1 VSNILENFRGY
12 FKEYKDLPKPIYF
25 LFLARIIN
33 SLGAFVGPLMT
44 LLLTD
49 KIGLSTAEAGSFV
62 TISIAMYVPASMV
75 GGYLSDHYNR
85 KYTLFILTLL
95 QSFCYIICGLIEVSM
110 LIPALLIS
118 ASFFSYAAQPAS
130 ASIAADLTDKDTR
143 QGAFSLIYLGNNIGF
158 SIGPLI
164 AGFLYKKYL
173 PLLFIGDAV
182 TTIVATIVIFLNIP
196 ETKPQYILDEE
207 KSSKDY
213 ERAEEGSAL
222 SVLLK
227 RPQILAFAIIS
238 MLLTFSYSQVGFS
251 LPLYAKEIFGIEKGA
266 QVFGMLMSTNGIV
279 VVLMTIFIIGKTKK
293 YEPSF
298 NVSLSGVFWA
308 AGFGMLYFAV
318 TIPMLIISTVLWTI
332 GEILNATNVG
342 VYIANNTPKSHRGRF
357 NSLYGIISGTGQA
370 LGPAVMGSYLL
381 NNPIKNVWI
390 IISFIALLC
399 AMIMYIFYIYEHSKL
414 KLREKTR

>member
-1 VSNILENFRGY
+1 
-12 FKEYKDLPKPIYF
+12 
-25 LFLARIIN
+25 
-33 SLGAFVGPLMT
+33 MT

-62 TISIAMYVPASMV
+62 TIAITMFVPASMV
-75 GGYLSDHYNR
+75 GGYLSDHFNR
-85 KYTLFILTLL
+85 KYTLCILTIM
-95 QSFCYIICGLIEVSM
+95 QAFCYIICGFIEVSM
-110 LIPALLIS
+110 LIPVLLIC
-118 ASFFSYAAQPAS
+118 ASFFSNAAHPAS

-164 AGFLYKKYL
+164 AGFLYKNYL

-182 TTIVATIVIFLNIP
+182 TTIIAIIVIFLNVP
-196 ETKPQYILDEE
+196 ETKPQYILIEE
-207 KSSKDY
+207 ELSNDF

-222 SVLLK
+222 SVLFK

-251 LPLYAKEIFGIEKGA
+251 LPLYAKEIYGIEKGA

-298 NVSLSGVFWA
+298 NVALSGVFWS
-308 AGFGMLYFAV
+308 AGFGILYFV
-318 TIPMLIISTVLWTI
+318 TKIPLLILSTILWTI

-370 LGPAVMGSYLL
+370 LGPVMIGSYLL
-381 NNPIKNVWI
+381 NNPIKNVWL
-390 IISFIALLC
+390 IISFLALLC
-399 AMIMYIFYIYEHSKL
+399 AIIMYIFYMYEHKKTSL
-414 KLREKTR
+414 EKK